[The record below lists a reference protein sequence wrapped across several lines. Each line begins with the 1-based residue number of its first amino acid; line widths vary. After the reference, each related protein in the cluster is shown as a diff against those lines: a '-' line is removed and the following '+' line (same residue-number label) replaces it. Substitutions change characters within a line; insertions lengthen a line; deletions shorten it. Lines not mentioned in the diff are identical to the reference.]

1 MANDT
6 TLPKMTYR
14 EFCTFMDRYNR
25 EMKQKEKKEAY
36 KSPYKY
42 IKVFNKGKKHES

>member
-1 MANDT
+1 MANNT

-14 EFCTFMDRYNR
+14 EFVAFMDRYNR
-25 EMKQKEKKEAY
+25 DIKRKEKKEAY

-42 IKVFNKGKKHES
+42 KKVFNKGKQNES

>member
-14 EFCTFMDRYNR
+14 EFVAFMDRYNR
-25 EMKQKEKKEAY
+25 DMKRKEKKEAY

-42 IKVFNKGKKHES
+42 NKVFNKGNKHES

>member
-6 TLPKMTYR
+6 SPKITYR
-14 EFCTFMDRYNR
+14 EFCAFMDRYNR
-25 EMKQKEKKEAY
+25 DRKRKEKKEAY

-42 IKVFNKGKKHES
+42 TKVSNKGNKHES

>member
-1 MANDT
+1 MANN

-14 EFCTFMDRYNR
+14 EFVAFMDRYNR
-25 EMKQKEKKEAY
+25 DKKRKEKKEAY